1 MVRVPKTTTA
11 TSSWAPGPGSLE
23 RGAQHGNAISGVT
36 CVVVSAKSS
45 SRNGTP
51 KPRTHEM

>member
-11 TSSWAPGPGSLE
+11 TSNWAPGPGSLE
-23 RGAQHGNAISGVT
+23 RGAQHGNAISGVA